1 MKVKAKQNIIS
12 YLVCIVIALVFG
24 ITSLTYDYFV
34 AKIVPLITCGLVI
47 LLAVIG
53 VLTEVRKQKKAGEPE
68 PEKEVSEEEARETWP
83 RYART
88 GIWLVGLFVAV
99 YIFGFLIAIPVFLF
113 AFMMVYKTRWYVAL
127 SITVITSGILYTVFV
142 VLLRVS
148 VYKGLI
154 FA

>member
-1 MKVKAKQNIIS
+1 MKGKENIIS
-12 YLVCIVIALVFG
+12 YVVCIVIALVFG

-34 AKIVPLITCGLVI
+34 AKIVPLITSGLVV

-53 VLTEVRKQKKAGEPE
+53 ILTEVRKQKNAVEPE
-68 PEKEVSEEEARETWP
+68 PKKEVSEEEARETWP

-88 GIWLVGLFVAV
+88 GIWLVGLFIAV
-99 YIFGFLIAIPVFLF
+99 YIFGFLIAVPVFLF
-113 AFMMVYKTRWYVAL
+113 AYMLVHKTRWYVAL
-127 SITVITSGILYTVFV
+127 TITVVTSGILYAVFV
-142 VLLRVS
+142 VLLKVS

>member
-1 MKVKAKQNIIS
+1 MKSRQNIIS
-12 YLVCIVIALVFG
+12 YLVCIAIALVFG

-53 VLTEVRKQKKAGEPE
+53 ILSEVRKQKKTGEPE
-68 PEKEVSEEEARETWP
+68 PKKEISEEEAKETWP

-88 GIWLVGLFVAV
+88 GIWLVGLFIAV
-99 YIFGFLIAIPVFLF
+99 YVFGFLIAVPVFLF
-113 AFMMVYKTRWYVAL
+113 TYMTVYKTRWYIAL
-127 SITVITSGILYTVFV
+127 SITVAASAILYTVFV
-142 VLLRVS
+142 VLLKVS

>member
-1 MKVKAKQNIIS
+1 MKGRQNIIS
-12 YLVCIVIALVFG
+12 YIVCIAIALVFG
-24 ITSLTYDYFV
+24 ITSLTYSYFV

-53 VLTEVRKQKKAGEPE
+53 IMSEVRKQKAPGEPE
-68 PEKEVSEEEARETWP
+68 PKKEVSEEEARETWP

-99 YIFGFLIAIPVFLF
+99 YIFGFLISIPVFLF
-113 AFMMVYKTRWYVAL
+113 TYMMVYKTRWYVAL
-127 SITVITSGILYTVFV
+127 SITVVTSGILYTVFV
-142 VLLRVS
+142 VLLKVS

>member
-1 MKVKAKQNIIS
+1 MKARQNIIS
-12 YLVCIVIALVFG
+12 YVVCIAIALVFG

-53 VLTEVRKQKKAGEPE
+53 ILTEVRKQKKGGETE
-68 PEKEVSEEEARETWP
+68 PKKEVSEEEARETWP

-88 GIWLVGLFVAV
+88 MAWLVGLFIAI
-99 YIFGFLIAIPVFLF
+99 YIFGFLIAVPVFLF
-113 AFMMVYKTRWYVAL
+113 TYMLVYKTRWYVAL
-127 SITVITSGILYTVFV
+127 SITVVTSGILYTVFV
-142 VLLRVS
+142 VLLKVS
-148 VYKGLI
+148 VFKGLI